1 MRQTQM
7 LRKEDVNPKWY
18 VIDAKDIPLGRL
30 ATKAASVLRGKHNP
44 FYTPHVD
51 SGDYVIVINADK
63 IKLTG
68 NKWNDKMYYRH
79 SGYPG
84 GLKQRNAKEVMEKFP
99 TRMVEQA
106 VKGMLPKTI
115 LGRQLFRKLFV
126 YASENH
132 PHQAQMPEVL
142 EVK

>member
-1 MRQTQM
+1 MKQTEM
-7 LRKEDVNPKWY
+7 LRNEDIQRKWY
-18 VIDAKDIPLGRL
+18 VVDATDIALGRL
-30 ATKAASVLRGKHNP
+30 ASQVASVLKGKHNP

-51 SGDYVIVINADK
+51 SGDYVVVINSDK

-68 NKWNDKMYYRH
+68 NKWSDKLYYRH

-84 GLKQRNAKEVMEKFP
+84 GLKTRNAKEVMEKFP
-99 TRMVEQA
+99 TQMVEKA
-106 VKGMLPKTI
+106 VKGMLPKTS
-115 LGRQLFRKLFV
+115 LGRQMYRKLFV
-126 YASENH
+126 YASGNH